1 MEKESLL
8 NTLDKATANAVDV
21 YFDLYTTY
29 FEDGKEPEE
38 ALRTILEYPNEIGD
52 TKDKNPQSISLQDE
66 TKLFFSLEELICGIA
81 ERLAEM
87 NLPQDEY
94 YKKLY
99 RNVFN
104 SDNEL
109 YPQSKEEKVIALKI
123 LSERAVAVP
132 YFPIEEMDK
141 ISKEEFEQTVQ
152 DLRPSIQE
160 AFCML
165 QRRFSNMPERI
176 AQILRIADKITDK
189 REKIIFWTVIINKMR
204 SVNKNREGTGFSKA
218 NWKFKNNTPVFSATE
233 LPVQWRYSQD
243 SLSAR

>member
-123 LSERAVAVP
+123 LSERVVAVP

-204 SVNKNREGTGFSKA
+204 SVNKNRE
-218 NWKFKNNTPVFSATE
+218 
-233 LPVQWRYSQD
+233 
-243 SLSAR
+243 

>member
-165 QRRFSNMPERI
+165 QRRFSNMPERV

-204 SVNKNREGTGFSKA
+204 SVNKNRE
-218 NWKFKNNTPVFSATE
+218 
-233 LPVQWRYSQD
+233 
-243 SLSAR
+243 

>member
-1 MEKESLL
+1 M
-8 NTLDKATANAVDV
+8 
-21 YFDLYTTY
+21 
-29 FEDGKEPEE
+29 
-38 ALRTILEYPNEIGD
+38 EYPNEIGD

-204 SVNKNREGTGFSKA
+204 SVNKNRE
-218 NWKFKNNTPVFSATE
+218 
-233 LPVQWRYSQD
+233 
-243 SLSAR
+243 

>member
-189 REKIIFWTVIINKMR
+189 REKIIF
-204 SVNKNREGTGFSKA
+204 
-218 NWKFKNNTPVFSATE
+218 
-233 LPVQWRYSQD
+233 
-243 SLSAR
+243 

>member
-204 SVNKNREGTGFSKA
+204 SVNKNR
-218 NWKFKNNTPVFSATE
+218 
-233 LPVQWRYSQD
+233 
-243 SLSAR
+243 

>member
-176 AQILRIADKITDK
+176 AQILRIAEKITDK

-204 SVNKNREGTGFSKA
+204 SVNKNRE
-218 NWKFKNNTPVFSATE
+218 
-233 LPVQWRYSQD
+233 
-243 SLSAR
+243 

>member
-165 QRRFSNMPERI
+165 QRRFSNMPEGI

-204 SVNKNREGTGFSKA
+204 SVNKNRE
-218 NWKFKNNTPVFSATE
+218 
-233 LPVQWRYSQD
+233 
-243 SLSAR
+243 

>member
-141 ISKEEFEQTVQ
+141 ISKEEFDQTVQ

-204 SVNKNREGTGFSKA
+204 SVNKNRE
-218 NWKFKNNTPVFSATE
+218 
-233 LPVQWRYSQD
+233 
-243 SLSAR
+243 

>member
-189 REKIIFWTVIINKMR
+189 REKIIFWTVIINNLT
-204 SVNKNREGTGFSKA
+204 VE
-218 NWKFKNNTPVFSATE
+218 
-233 LPVQWRYSQD
+233 
-243 SLSAR
+243 SLYH

>member
-204 SVNKNREGTGFSKA
+204 SVNKNRE
-218 NWKFKNNTPVFSATE
+218 
-233 LPVQWRYSQD
+233 
-243 SLSAR
+243 

>member
-52 TKDKNPQSISLQDE
+52 TKDKNHQSISLQDE

-204 SVNKNREGTGFSKA
+204 SVNKNRE
-218 NWKFKNNTPVFSATE
+218 
-233 LPVQWRYSQD
+233 
-243 SLSAR
+243 

>member
-123 LSERAVAVP
+123 
-132 YFPIEEMDK
+132 
-141 ISKEEFEQTVQ
+141 
-152 DLRPSIQE
+152 
-160 AFCML
+160 
-165 QRRFSNMPERI
+165 
-176 AQILRIADKITDK
+176 
-189 REKIIFWTVIINKMR
+189 
-204 SVNKNREGTGFSKA
+204 
-218 NWKFKNNTPVFSATE
+218 
-233 LPVQWRYSQD
+233 
-243 SLSAR
+243 

>member
-165 QRRFSNMPERI
+165 QRRFSMMPERI
-176 AQILRIADKITDK
+176 AQILRIADKRTDK

-204 SVNKNREGTGFSKA
+204 SVNKNRE
-218 NWKFKNNTPVFSATE
+218 
-233 LPVQWRYSQD
+233 
-243 SLSAR
+243 

>member
-204 SVNKNREGTGFSKA
+204 SVNKIRE
-218 NWKFKNNTPVFSATE
+218 
-233 LPVQWRYSQD
+233 
-243 SLSAR
+243 

>member
-104 SDNEL
+104 TDNEL

-204 SVNKNREGTGFSKA
+204 SVNKNRE
-218 NWKFKNNTPVFSATE
+218 
-233 LPVQWRYSQD
+233 
-243 SLSAR
+243 

>member
-52 TKDKNPQSISLQDE
+52 TKDQSISLQDE

-204 SVNKNREGTGFSKA
+204 SVNKNRE
-218 NWKFKNNTPVFSATE
+218 
-233 LPVQWRYSQD
+233 
-243 SLSAR
+243 

>member
-189 REKIIFWTVIINKMR
+189 REKIIFWTVIIN
-204 SVNKNREGTGFSKA
+204 T
-218 NWKFKNNTPVFSATE
+218 
-233 LPVQWRYSQD
+233 
-243 SLSAR
+243 

>member
-66 TKLFFSLEELICGIA
+66 TNLFFSLEELICGIA

-204 SVNKNREGTGFSKA
+204 SVNKNRE
-218 NWKFKNNTPVFSATE
+218 
-233 LPVQWRYSQD
+233 
-243 SLSAR
+243 

>member
-165 QRRFSNMPERI
+165 QRRFSNMRERI

-204 SVNKNREGTGFSKA
+204 SVNKNRE
-218 NWKFKNNTPVFSATE
+218 
-233 LPVQWRYSQD
+233 
-243 SLSAR
+243 